1 MAAKE
6 TGLLAVEM
14 AYYDDDAHE
23 LLLTY
28 PNRYLLI
35 HGGSLVGDYE
45 RQPEAAAEDVR
56 RYGRGPFLVRL
67 TGYKV
72 FHPTAPAQK
81 LGFM

>member
-1 MAAKE
+1 MAANK

-35 HGGSLVGDYE
+35 HGGRLVGDYE
-45 RQPEAAAEDVR
+45 SQPEAAAEDVH
-56 RYGRGPFLVRL
+56 RYGRGPFLVRH
-67 TGYKV
+67 TGHKV
-72 FHPTAPAQK
+72 VHPTAPAQK
-81 LGFM
+81 FEFM